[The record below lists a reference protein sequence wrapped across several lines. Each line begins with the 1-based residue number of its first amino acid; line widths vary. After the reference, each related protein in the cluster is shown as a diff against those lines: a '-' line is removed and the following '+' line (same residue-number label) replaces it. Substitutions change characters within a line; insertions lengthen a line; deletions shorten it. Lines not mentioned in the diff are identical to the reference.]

1 MLSQVTHHLN
11 LTSPVQGQRACTD
24 CVRQVLG
31 GLQPVAGEPGQAT
44 RQRPLP
50 PLCLADPDFS
60 SWPLDE
66 SKILE
71 CLTQWLRPAGRQ
83 MRMVG
88 LDFEVTAR
96 RLPRFGRWRR
106 DWIHR
111 IDIRQPADGNLP
123 AGLRL
128 LLTDDLA
135 AQWLPT
141 DDQRLHLLADRRELT
156 ILRTNFADF
165 FQQCEPTWA
174 LTSLGL

>member
-1 MLSQVTHHLN
+1 MTTLLN
-11 LTSPVQGQRACTD
+11 LTSPVQGTRACTE
-24 CVRQVLG
+24 CVRQLLA
-31 GLQPVAGEPGQAT
+31 GLQPLAADPEHAAH
-44 RQRPLP
+44 QRPPP

-66 SKILE
+66 PDILE
-71 CLTQWLRPAGRQ
+71 CLSRWLRPAGRQ
-83 MRMVG
+83 MHMVG

-128 LLTDDLA
+128 LMIEDLA
-135 AQWLPT
+135 AQWLPA
-141 DDQRLHLLADRRELT
+141 DNQRLRLLAEHRDLT
-156 ILRTNFADF
+156 ILRSNFADF
-165 FQQCEPTWA
+165 FQQCEPAWA
-174 LTSLGL
+174 LTALGL